1 MDTPPERLVWLKCG
15 RYAIEAAN
23 HDAKSDLGWDD
34 LQAQKY
40 RAWEHQL
47 ALTILAAWFIAQVK
61 LHWTHAASPDP
72 TLAQELGIERL
83 PPLSITNVRELLK
96 ATLPLPQ
103 LTQTQAAQLVVTHL
117 VHRSRATACRLRK
130 QHQTKEAP

>member
-1 MDTPPERLVWLKCG
+1 MML
-15 RYAIEAAN
+15 A
-23 HDAKSDLGWDD
+23 SDLGWDD

-61 LHWTHAASPDP
+61 LHWTQSASPDP
-72 TLAQELGIERL
+72 SLAQELGVERL
-83 PPLSITNVRELLK
+83 PSLSITNVRELLK

-103 LTQTQAAQLVVTHL
+103 LT
-117 VHRSRATACRLRK
+117 
-130 QHQTKEAP
+130 